1 MKKLNKNLKKISNY
15 CILIIFTLIVLY
27 FSLKDDFN
35 NIVNQIA
42 SINKLWL
49 LLAFTLMGGY
59 WLFKSFV
66 LHMLARRYNSE
77 YTLKKAFKLQ
87 IIVNFFNAI
96 TPFATGG
103 QPYEVYSI
111 NKEKIKMTDA
121 TNIVIQNF
129 IVYQIALVLL
139 GTIAVV
145 YNYFFHL
152 FPSNSILKNLIT
164 LGFIINFFVIVG
176 LFIISYAKKINKF
189 LLKIIITLLSKLKV
203 VKNKEE
209 VIKKYNDYLKEFHVG
224 ASKLLENKK
233 EFFLMILYHLISL
246 CALYLIPLV
255 LLFGMGNYTS
265 INGAESIL
273 TSAYVMIIGS
283 FVPIPGGTGGLEYG
297 FVKFYGN
304 FIKGSS
310 LNAIMLLWRFITY
323 YFGMILGAIF
333 LNIKRKD
340 R

>member
-1 MKKLNKNLKKISNY
+1 M
-15 CILIIFTLIVLY
+15 
-27 FSLKDDFN
+27 KDDFN